1 MQVVVGLIAM
11 IAFTVAANLLM
22 KVGAE
27 REASPLLLGFLSW
40 TTIAGLATFGV
51 SGLIYAWVLKTLPLN
66 VALSF
71 AAAQYVAVIVA
82 SRVVLSEPIPA
93 TRWLGI
99 LFITLGILV
108 VALAGG
114 DSRPPAGAA
123 KTTMSAP

>member
-1 MQVVVGLIAM
+1 MQVVLALIAM
-11 IAFTVAANLLM
+11 IALTVAANLLM

-27 REASPLLLGFLSW
+27 RAASPLLLGVFSW

-51 SGLIYAWVLKTLPLN
+51 GGLVYAWVLKSLPLN

-82 SRVVLSEPIPA
+82 SRIVLGESIPA
-93 TRWLGI
+93 ARWLGI
-99 LFITLGILV
+99 AFIAFGILV

-114 DSRPPAGAA
+114 NSHPPAAA
-123 KTTMSAP
+123 PKTTVSAP

>member
-1 MQVVVGLIAM
+1 MQVAVGLIAM

-27 REASPLLLGFLSW
+27 RAASPLLLGVLSW
-40 TTIAGLATFGV
+40 TTIAGLATFGI

-99 LFITLGILV
+99 MFIALGILV

-114 DSRPPAGAA
+114 DSRPPAAAA
-123 KTTMSAP
+123 KTTMSVP